1 MTPHRSIRFMTTP
14 AFGEVK
20 EHVRAELLANALSR
34 RLGHP
39 VSLEPAERYD
49 QLVDALE
56 KGEADAV
63 WGTAELCDRYAPQAR
78 AVLRAVRSG
87 TCAYHAAFVCR
98 ADEPLRLDGLDGTTA
113 AWVTRWSTAGYLLPR
128 THLASH
134 GVDPTSTFAE
144 EHEYG
149 TYRLALEAVLDGE
162 ADFATIYC
170 TLPDERAVRAALA
183 EHVGVRA
190 ADFTAF
196 AFTPATSS
204 DGVLVTDRLPPALA
218 DRLVEALLDLGSGGA
233 GLLPHLGL
241 FDIEGFALDGHVPGA
256 GERREAAPEALTFL
270 EVTAD
275 GVCRRAWSNT
285 GRFLGRP
292 CSALDGKP
300 LAHVLGKEAAV
311 PVAALVA
318 DSLRAHKGGRLE
330 LLLTASG
337 TARWYSAEITWSQG
351 RDDACLLLRD
361 VSDSRLLEEELFHLA
376 SWPLLSP
383 DPVVEIDRN
392 GRLRYA
398 NRAAH
403 THFPGMI
410 SQGADHPIIS
420 ALLAVARMPRARR
433 SVLHDVMVDG
443 KRWKLSS
450 VVAAHAEY
458 VRGTVVDVTGA
469 STDRDRQKLRS
480 LGGR

>member
-1 MTPHRSIRFMTTP
+1 MALQRSIRFLTTP

-39 VSLEPAERYD
+39 VSLEPAERYS
-49 QLVDALE
+49 QLVEALE

-63 WGTAELCDRYAPQAR
+63 WGTAELCDRFAPNAR

-87 TCAYHAAFVCR
+87 SCSYHAAFVCR
-98 ADEPLRLDGLDGTTA
+98 ADEPLRLDGLDGSVA
-113 AWVTRWSTAGYLLPR
+113 GWVTRWSTAGYLLPR
-128 THLASH
+128 AHLATH
-134 GVDPTSTFAE
+134 GVDPAATFSE

-149 TYRLALEAVLDGE
+149 TYRLALEAVLDGD
-162 ADFATIYC
+162 ADFTTIYC

-190 ADFTAF
+190 ADFAVFAYTPPTA
-196 AFTPATSS
+196 S
-204 DGVLVTDRLPPALA
+204 DGVLITDQLAPPLA
-218 DRLVEALLDLGSGGA
+218 DRLVDALLELGAGGA

-241 FDIEGFALDGHVPGA
+241 FDIEGFALDGHTPGA
-256 GERREAAPEALTFL
+256 AERRQQTPEALTFM

-275 GVCRRAWSNT
+275 GLCRRVWSNT
-285 GRFLGRP
+285 GQFLGRA
-292 CSALDGKP
+292 CAALDGKA
-300 LAHVLGKEAAV
+300 LSQVLGKDAA
-311 PVAALVA
+311 PAVAALVA
-318 DSLRAHKGGRLE
+318 DSVRSQKGGRLE
-330 LLLTASG
+330 LVLTTTG
-337 TARWYSAEITWSQG
+337 TARWYAAEVTVSEG
-351 RDDACLLLRD
+351 RAEACLLLRD
-361 VSDSRLLEEELFHLA
+361 VSDTRLLEEELFHLA

-410 SQGADHPIIS
+410 SQGADHPIIA

-433 SVLHDVMVDG
+433 SVLHDVVVDG
-443 KRWKLSS
+443 RRWKLSS

-458 VRGTVVDVTGA
+458 IRGTVVDVT
-469 STDRDRQKLRS
+469 SVTSERPSLRS